1 MKKYFV
7 FIILIFLFAFSSVLL
22 TGCDLDSLYINNF
35 SNDNNDNEEK
45 ETTKY
50 KVTVTYLDSKEE
62 LEYKQ
67 GDVVTIKSVSSDFGS
82 WMIDGVTVS
91 YDKEFKFTVNK
102 DETIYEMAKDDAEKD
117 FCFYSYV
124 YKKDGKLNLYCKYY
138 NPSNLE
144 VTKVGFLVSN
154 DKNNLDKQIYNW
166 SDLSELVASSNEYN
180 EFTVSYNSDSFVFA
194 SFVETKNGENISVY
208 HYSKISSYGN

>member
-22 TGCDLDSLYINNF
+22 TGCDLDSLYMNNF

-91 YDKEFKFTVNK
+91 YDSEYKFTANK
-102 DETIYEMAKDDAEKD
+102 DETIYEMPKDDSVKD
-117 FCFYSYV
+117 FCFYV
-124 YKKDGKLNLYCKYY
+124 YAYKQNDKLKLYCKFY
-138 NPSNLE
+138 NPSDLE
-144 VTKVGFLVSN
+144 ITKVGFLVSN
-154 DKNNLDKQIYNW
+154 DKNNLNKQIYNW
-166 SDLSELVASSNEYN
+166 DDINELVLSANEYN
-180 EFTVSYNSDSFVFA
+180 EFSVTSNSEVIVYA
-194 SFVETKNGENISVY
+194 AFVETRNGENINLC
-208 HYSKISSYGN
+208 HYSKIYSYGN